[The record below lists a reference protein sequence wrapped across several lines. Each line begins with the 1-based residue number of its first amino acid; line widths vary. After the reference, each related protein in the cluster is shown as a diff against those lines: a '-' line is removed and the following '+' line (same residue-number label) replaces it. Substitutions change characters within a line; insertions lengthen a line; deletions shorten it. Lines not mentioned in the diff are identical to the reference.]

1 MIEFQNI
8 CKTYRVAKRQAG
20 FTNAVKSLFS
30 REYETIHALDDVSF
44 RITTAAQCSDSVP
57 SSGGTCRQSTVSSS
71 CGICTRPMTSCTGR
85 IWTSLPGAAPTISE
99 SMKMKESKAN
109 QLTIS
114 LDPHIL
120 PVSTAIA
127 GFASQ
132 TELLDVS
139 VTDISTEEVVAAL
152 YKEYHI

>member
-44 RITTAAQCSDSVP
+44 RITDGGVVFGQRTQLWWDVPAIDSFELLRDMYKTDDKLYRKNLDELTRRRSHNLRKYEDERV
-57 SSGGTCRQSTVSSS
+57 QSK
-71 CGICTRPMTSCTGR
+71 P
-85 IWTSLPGAAPTISE
+85 AD
-99 SMKMKESKAN
+99 N
-109 QLTIS
+109 
-114 LDPHIL
+114 HIL
-120 PVSTAIA
+120 PVSAAIA